1 MKVTSEK
8 FFRLNRARGDS
19 NPVRSGCQP
28 NTLSSRPSRLSH
40 SLSFLS
46 LFTHSRTLRSYQN
59 IHAFHQHS
67 QNPTLPLPQKKEPR
81 VDLQERAILPSI
93 RGLHMYYSIAL
104 FTERPK
110 AKRPTS
116 TEHLIHFN
124 VPSKHIY
131 HIHTRAR
138 VNQPP
143 PLLLLLAVLID
154 RTEVV
159 IIVKPI

>member
-1 MKVTSEK
+1 MKN
-8 FFRLNRARGDS
+8 FFVSSGERGFELGSFGVPAKYSIISAIETFSFVVLPIPIYPFS
-19 NPVRSGCQP
+19 NPSFVSKYTCVP
-28 NTLSSRPSRLSH
+28 PFSESHPS
-40 SLSFLS
+40 
-46 LFTHSRTLRSYQN
+46 
-59 IHAFHQHS
+59 
-67 QNPTLPLPQKKEPR
+67 PPPKKEPR

-138 VNQPP
+138 VNQSP

>member
-1 MKVTSEK
+1 MKN
-8 FFRLNRARGDS
+8 FFVSIGREGIRTRFVRGASQILYHLGHRDFLIRCPSYPYLFS
-19 NPVRSGCQP
+19 NPSFVSKYTCVP
-28 NTLSSRPSRLSH
+28 PTFSESHPS
-40 SLSFLS
+40 
-46 LFTHSRTLRSYQN
+46 
-59 IHAFHQHS
+59 
-67 QNPTLPLPQKKEPR
+67 PPPKKKEPR
-81 VDLQERAILPSI
+81 VDLQERAILRSI